1 MSHLILGCVP
11 SYTSYQDSL
20 GALIVG
26 NPLLSYLDVQLP
38 GFLLNGL
45 SNGKVRN
52 QGLIRVKQG
61 SLKPVRDDSVD
72 TVFQG
77 RALHIPVEALNLE
90 APFVKAPAPINP
102 TARMVQR
109 CTMALDHQFLAAQPI
124 RSQGAPQSTLQ
135 QTTPSAPH
143 Q

>member
-26 NPLLSYLDVQLP
+26 NPLLSYLDIQLL
-38 GFLLNGL
+38 GFLSNGL

-52 QGLIRVKQG
+52 HGLTRVRQG
-61 SLKPVRDDSVD
+61 SFEPVRDDSTN

-90 APFVKAPAPINP
+90 APFVKAPTPI
-102 TARMVQR
+102 
-109 CTMALDHQFLAAQPI
+109 I
-124 RSQGAPQSTLQ
+124 
-135 QTTPSAPH
+135 
-143 Q
+143 